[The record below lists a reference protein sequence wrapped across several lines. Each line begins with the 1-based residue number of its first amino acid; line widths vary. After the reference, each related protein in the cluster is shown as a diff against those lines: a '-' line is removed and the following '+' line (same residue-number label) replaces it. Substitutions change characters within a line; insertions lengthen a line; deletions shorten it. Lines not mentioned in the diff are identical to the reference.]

1 MPRSEQATVASDDLA
16 ATLEAVRVAVR
27 KQSGYRSAAEVPPAS
42 ASSPVAEAAELAAV
56 SAHLPVTWDTP
67 VIGRAIAMSKRA
79 MRLALRWYINPIIEQ
94 QNAFN
99 DAVVRA
105 LVTLEARQEQLAR
118 RIDALDGG
126 QRPSGE

>member
-1 MPRSEQATVASDDLA
+1 MPRSEQATTVSDDVA

-27 KQSGYRSAAEVPPAS
+27 KQSGYRSAAEVPAAI

-56 SAHLPVTWDTP
+56 SAHLRVTWDTP
-67 VIGRAIAMSKRA
+67 VIGRAIAMSKRT
-79 MRLALRWYINPIIEQ
+79 MRLALRWYINPIVEQ

-118 RIDALDGG
+118 RIDALTDG
-126 QRPSGE
+126 QRLAGE